1 MNQAPKEQAAPRRAW
16 PAALA
21 VTVLLALLAL
31 AHTWPLAA
39 HWNQAIPYVYHP
51 SPGWELVPQMPGDHL
66 QFYYW
71 SWLFTDNVTGPS
83 AFPSNPYEF
92 NTFLHPKGIALYANF
107 PFSLFYL
114 ALKPLGALS
123 AYNAVVLL
131 TYLLAGLA
139 AFALARR
146 MLGSSLAALPVALI
160 YALLPFRASQALSG
174 HLYGFIAFLLPATL
188 WCLEVGW
195 AKRSAW
201 WGALGGL
208 LLLAVGLMEGHLLF
222 YTTLLMGLY
231 VPLRLLTLTT
241 PAEPSGGAQAGGA
254 ASAWWVAGAGL
265 ALGLSLH
272 LAAGRGNE
280 GLATGLALAVSLGLG
295 LVLLMCLWLVLA
307 ELAAR
312 LTSLGLAGSR
322 DYLARGL
329 APLLLSPLYAVQYR
343 LDVPHLGK
351 ALIAALLLW
360 GAWRALPA
368 LWRSRCWPGFPR
380 GTWPPLIALG
390 IGWGLGAA
398 AMMVQKARVLDESIA
413 SQGRSLGEVKL
424 FAPRLADLF
433 RLSPAHSEQV
443 VYLGLVT
450 LVLAGAGLV
459 LLALG
464 RRDQGLRAPAA
475 LWAVLGLLAALLCLG
490 PNLPQLPLYNWLY
503 EYMPF
508 FNYPRV
514 PGRLVIFAVLFL
526 GLLGGWTIK
535 ELARAWGGGRLAVVV
550 LALAVSLGVAWDFRP
565 ARDPGLCLMPPPGPL
580 AAAVKDKLPTGPK
593 ADQRLLGLPI
603 WPGDSHQSS
612 VYELLISQ
620 TRAVMVNGY
629 SPQVPQAYVDQVFWP
644 LYSLDFGLVTPEAED
659 TLKRL
664 KVGMVAFYEDEEVY
678 TRKVCPFPPEL
689 ARRRLEAGGR
699 FQSELQTG
707 NVWLLKPQDQ
717 ALDPAQALAQ
727 VSPVTSW
734 WDASWLPGTTGRL
747 VEDQNASGWGLL
759 FEETQHFGGPLGPRL
774 KRPAGNV
781 ALARAGTDQPGWLAR
796 GPGRP
801 LPPGNYVARLRL
813 RRGSGG
819 MPGRV
824 EALDKAGGKVLAALD
839 LSPALLPDDKAWHDV
854 ALPFTLGGLVPLEL
868 RVWFSGEADLALDV
882 ALINFAGMERPQTY
896 YPASRLWRQTGE
908 LVADP
913 QAPTGLAVRAKA
925 GWTPPLYLMHGPQQT
940 YPPGRYVARFSLAAP
955 KGTPP
960 GALLAQVAVATDLGR
975 LPLAAAQVHGRDLG
989 PEYRQIELKFE
1000 LKRRCELGLRVRFA
1014 QGGQV
1019 RVAGASV
1026 TSSE

>member
-1 MNQAPKEQAAPRRAW
+1 MNQAPKEQMAPRRAW
-16 PAALA
+16 PAGLA
-21 VTVLLALLAL
+21 VAVLLALLTL
-31 AHTWPLAA
+31 VHTWPLAA

-83 AFPSNPYEF
+83 TFPSNPYEF
-92 NTFLHPKGIALYANF
+92 NTFLHPQGIALYANF

-174 HLYGFIAFLLPATL
+174 HLYGFITFMLPATL
-188 WCLEVGW
+188 WCLEKGW
-195 AKRSAW
+195 ARGSAW

-231 VPLRLLTLTT
+231 LPLRLLTLTA
-241 PAEPSGGAQAGGA
+241 PMEPSYAPQHDGA

-280 GLATGLALAVSLGLG
+280 GLATGLGLVVDLGLG
-295 LVLLMCLWLVLA
+295 LVLLVCLWLVLA
-307 ELAAR
+307 ELSGR
-312 LTSLGLAGSR
+312 LTSLGIAGSR
-322 DYLARGL
+322 QYLARGL
-329 APLLLSPLYAVQYR
+329 APLLLSPLYAVQYW
-343 LDVPHLGK
+343 LDAPHLGK
-351 ALIAALLLW
+351 LLIAALLLW
-360 GAWRALPA
+360 GAWRALPT
-368 LWRSRCWPGFPR
+368 LWRTRRWPDLPW

-424 FAPRLADLF
+424 FAPHLDDLF

-450 LVLAGAGLV
+450 LVLAGAGLL

-464 RRDQGLRAPAA
+464 RRGQGLRAPAA
-475 LWAVLGLLAALLCLG
+475 LWAGLGMLAALLCLG

-503 EYMPF
+503 DYMPF

-526 GLLGGWTIK
+526 GLLAGWTLK
-535 ELARAWGGGRLAVVV
+535 ELARAWGGGKAVVAV
-550 LALAVSLGVAWDFRP
+550 LALAVSLGVAWDFWP
-565 ARDPGLCLMPPPGPL
+565 TRDPGLCLMPPPGPL
-580 AAAVKDKLPTGPK
+580 TAAIKDKLPTGPR
-593 ADQRLLGLPI
+593 AEQRLLGLPI

-620 TRAVMVNGY
+620 TKAVMVNGY
-629 SPQVPQAYVDQVFWP
+629 SPQVPQAYVDQIFWP
-644 LYSLDFGLVTPEAED
+644 LYPLDFGLVTPQAWD
-659 TLKRL
+659 TLTRL

-699 FQSELQTG
+699 FQAELQAG
-707 NVWLLKPQDQ
+707 NVWLLKPREA
-717 ALDPAQALAQ
+717 ALDGGRALAQ

-747 VEDQNASGWGLL
+747 VEDKEASGYGLL
-759 FEETQHFGGPLGPRL
+759 FEEAEHLGGPLGPRL
-774 KRPAGNV
+774 ARPAGNV
-781 ALARAGTDQPGWLAR
+781 AQAKAGNDSPGWLAK

-813 RRGSGG
+813 RRGPGG
-819 MPGRV
+819 LPGRV
-824 EALDKAGGKVLAALD
+824 DAVDKSGGRVLASLPLD
-839 LSPALLPDDKAWHDV
+839 PTRLPADNAWHDV
-854 ALPFTLGGLVPLEL
+854 SLPFTLEGLIPLEI
-868 RVWFSGEADLALDV
+868 RVWFSGRADLALDV
-882 ALINFAGMERPQTY
+882 ALINFAGMQRPQAY

-913 QAPTGLAVRAKA
+913 KAPTGLAVLAKA
-925 GWTPPLYLMHGPQQT
+925 GWHPPLYLMHGPQQT
-940 YPPGRYVARFSLAAP
+940 YPPGRYVARFSLATAQD
-955 KGTPP
+955 TPAD
-960 GALLAQVAVATDLGR
+960 ALLAQVMVATDLGR
-975 LPLAAAQVHGRDLG
+975 LPLAVARVHGRDLG
-989 PEYRQIELKFE
+989 GGYRDIELPFE

-1014 QGGQV
+1014 QGGEV
-1019 RVAGASV
+1019 RVAGAGV
-1026 TSSE
+1026 TSGE

>member
-1 MNQAPKEQAAPRRAW
+1 MNTPSPGQGPAPRAWRAG
-16 PAALA
+16 LA
-21 VTVLLALLAL
+21 LALLLIGLTL

-39 HWNQAIPYVYHP
+39 HWNQSIPYVYHP

-71 SWLFTDNVTGPS
+71 SWLFSDNMLGPS
-83 AFPSNPYEF
+83 SFPSNPYEF
-92 NTFLHPKGIALYANF
+92 NTFLNPSGIALYANF
-107 PFSLFYL
+107 PFSLLYL
-114 ALKPLGALS
+114 ALLPLGS
-123 AYNAVVLL
+123 IFSYNAVVLL

-188 WCLEVGW
+188 WCLEQGW

-222 YTTLLMGLY
+222 YTTLLLGLY
-231 VPLRLLTLTT
+231 LPLRLLTLTDPPTPNGAAKPVWT
-241 PAEPSGGAQAGGA
+241 PAA
-254 ASAWWVAGAGL
+254 WVAGAGL

-272 LAAGRGNE
+272 LAAGRGE
-280 GLATGLALAVSLGLG
+280 AALATGAALAVSLGLG
-295 LVLLMCLWLVLA
+295 LVLLICLWLVLA

-312 LTSLGLAGSR
+312 LTSLGAEQAR
-322 DYLARGL
+322 AYLARGL
-329 APLLLSPLYAVQYR
+329 APLLLSPLYAVQYW

-351 ALIAALLLW
+351 LLVAALLLW
-360 GAWRALPA
+360 GALRALPP
-368 LWRSRCWPGFPR
+368 LWRARRWPGLPR

-390 IGWGLGAA
+390 AGWGLGAA
-398 AMMVQKARVLDESIA
+398 AMMVQKARVLDASIA

-450 LVLAGAGLV
+450 LVLAGMGLV

-464 RRDQGLRAPAA
+464 RRDEGLRAPAA
-475 LWAVLGLLAALLCLG
+475 LWAGLGVLAALLCLG
-490 PNLPQLPLYNWLY
+490 PNLAQLPLYAWLY
-503 EYMPF
+503 DHVPF

-526 GLLGGWTIK
+526 GLLAGWTIK
-535 ELARAWGGGRLAVVV
+535 EFARAWGGGRVAVAVI
-550 LALAVSLGVAWDFRP
+550 ALAVSLAVAWDFWP
-565 ARDPGLCLMPPPGPL
+565 ARHPGLCLMPPPGPL
-580 AAAVKDKLPTGPK
+580 AATVKQRLPTGPQ
-593 ADQRLLGLPI
+593 AGQRLLGLPI

-612 VYELLISQ
+612 MYELLISR

-629 SPQVPQAYVDQVFWP
+629 SPQVPRAYVDQIFWP
-644 LYSLDFGLVTPEAED
+644 LYALDFGLVTPQAWD

-664 KVGMVAFYEDEEVY
+664 KVGLVAFYEGEEVY

-689 ARRRLEAGGR
+689 ARRRLVAGGR
-699 FQSELQTG
+699 FQAELLPG
-707 NVWLLKPQDQ
+707 NAWLLTPQAG
-717 ALDPAQALAQ
+717 ALAAGRALAQ

-734 WDASWLPGTTGRL
+734 WDASWLPGKTGHL

-759 FEETQHFGGPLGPRL
+759 FEEAARFGDPLGQRL
-774 KRPAGNV
+774 ERPAGNV
-781 ALARAGTDQPGWLAR
+781 AQGKAGSDQPGWLAK

-801 LPPGNYVARLRL
+801 LPPGSYVARLRL
-813 RRGSGG
+813 RRGPGG
-819 MPGRV
+819 LPGRV
-824 EALDKAGGKVLAALD
+824 EAVDKSSGAVLASAPLD
-839 LSPALLPDDKAWHDV
+839 PARLPLDAAWHDV
-854 ALPFTLGGLVPLEL
+854 ALPFRLEGVAPLEL

-882 ALINFAGMERPQTY
+882 ALINFAGRETPQPF

-913 QAPTGLAVRAKA
+913 QAPTGLAVRGRA
-925 GWTPPLYLMHGPQQT
+925 GWHPPLYLMHGPQQT
-940 YPPGRYVARFSLAAP
+940 YPPGRYVARFLLA
-955 KGTPP
+955 GEGHPP
-960 GALLAQVAVATDLGR
+960 AQALLAQVAVATDLGR
-975 LPLAAAQVHGRDLG
+975 LPLAVASVHGRDLG
-989 PEYRQIELKFE
+989 PGYRQVELNFE

-1014 QGGQV
+1014 QGGDL

-1026 TSSE
+1026 APRD